1 MCFLLKGKEW
11 LCLNCQV
18 KRAAGGTEPQQA
30 ASSASSFKKAT
41 EAQSTPQKTSIQ
53 GSPQKNVSTQP
64 NQPAKVEGLERHKE
78 ASPAAG
84 QETPKEDQKAGPLKQ
99 TKQTVQN
106 AQKQANATTQ
116 DSGGFF
122 GFGGPKSQTDTAKSG
137 ESMTGK
143 MFGFGSSIL
152 SSASTLMTSAV
163 QDEPKITPPVS
174 PKVSHAKDSKSPT
187 VMKNEQE
194 KKLQEPKQAMG
205 PMSGAPKSDKPSPE
219 PPKKAPASPV
229 VSKTCPLCKVHLN
242 VGSKDPPNY
251 NTCTGCKSTVCN
263 QCGFIP
269 TPNVQEVR

>member
-18 KRAAGGTEPQQA
+18 KRAAGGTVPQQET
-30 ASSASSFKKAT
+30 SSASSFKKAT
-41 EAQSTPQKTSIQ
+41 AAQSAPQKTSVQ

-64 NQPAKVEGLERHKE
+64 AKVEGLDRFKE

-84 QETPKEDQKAGPLKQ
+84 QKTPKEDQKAGPQKQ
-99 TKQTVQN
+99 TKQTVQTG
-106 AQKQANATTQ
+106 QKQGNATTQ

-122 GFGGPKSQTDTAKSG
+122 GFGGPKGQTDTAKPG

-174 PKVSHAKDSKSPT
+174 PKVSHAKDSKSPS
-187 VMKNEQE
+187 VAKQEQE
-194 KKLQEPKQAMG
+194 KKLPEPKQAMG
-205 PMSGAPKSDKPSPE
+205 PTSAAPKTDKPSPE
-219 PPKKAPASPV
+219 PPKKASASPV
-229 VSKTCPLCKVHLN
+229 VSNTCPLCKVHLN

-251 NTCTGCKSTVCN
+251 NTCTGCKSAVCN
-263 QCGFIP
+263 QCGFNP